1 MTRRRWALLA
11 CAAVAVVALLAGAAS
26 AWHYSSA
33 VLVPEHDPWPQETEV
48 EALRGDRIV
57 LESTE
62 ESRRPGVHGLE
73 WQGGRAIVGPILGE
87 DDETVTRRL
96 REVDGYLAPEM
107 DVAFN
112 PTVWSGDPTAAL
124 GVPSS
129 TVPIRSELGVNPAWL
144 VPGRER
150 TWAIVVHGIN
160 ATPQTGLRIV
170 PALRRAGLPTLL
182 ITYREDL
189 GAPESPDGF
198 HHMGLTEWRD
208 RGAAARYA
216 LAHGAERLVLV
227 GYSMGGA
234 IVAQFM
240 QRSPLAPKVAGLVLD
255 APALDWQAILSFNAT
270 RMGFPSFL
278 AKPVEWA
285 IGARIDAD
293 WESLDAI
300 EHPEDFQLPILLFHG
315 TEDEVVPIATSD
327 DFAAELRDWVTYFRV
342 QEAGHTEEW
351 NVDPRRYERRLATF
365 LRRTIP
371 SHSNPA
377 IHSRIAMSDPDDR
390 ELFGLIADRVA
401 ERRNAWGLSQRE
413 LAELCGTTQSAIAR
427 VERGARPPRIDTLAR
442 IAAALDG
449 ELVVELRPRTK
460 PPQADQK
467 EKLDEREQRPLPAR
481 GQQGWRRRDRDQHR

>member
-1 MTRRRWALLA
+1 MTRRRWALVA
-11 CAAVAVVALLAGAAS
+11 CAAVAVVALLVGAAS

-48 EALRGDRIV
+48 EALRGGRIV

-87 DDETVTRRL
+87 DDDTVTRRL

-107 DVAFN
+107 EVAFN
-112 PTVWSGDPTAAL
+112 PTVWSGDPTAAF
-124 GVPSS
+124 GIPSR
-129 TVPIRSELGVNPAWL
+129 TAPIRSELGKNPAWL

-189 GAPESPDGF
+189 GATESPDGF

-208 RGAAARYA
+208 LGAAARYA

-234 IVAQFM
+234 IVTQFM

-278 AKPVEWA
+278 SKPVEWA

-300 EHPEDFQLPILLFHG
+300 KHPEDFQLPILLFHG
-315 TEDEVVPIATSD
+315 AEDDVVPISTSD
-327 DFAAELRDWVTYFRV
+327 DFAAELPEWVTYFRV
-342 QEAGHTEEW
+342 PEAGHTEEW
-351 NVDPRRYERRLATF
+351 NVDPRRYERRLGAF
-365 LRRTIP
+365 LRRV
-371 SHSNPA
+371 
-377 IHSRIAMSDPDDR
+377 
-390 ELFGLIADRVA
+390 G
-401 ERRNAWGLSQRE
+401 
-413 LAELCGTTQSAIAR
+413 
-427 VERGARPPRIDTLAR
+427 
-442 IAAALDG
+442 
-449 ELVVELRPRTK
+449 
-460 PPQADQK
+460 
-467 EKLDEREQRPLPAR
+467 
-481 GQQGWRRRDRDQHR
+481 